1 MISPVVAEIL
11 VKSFSHIIEK
21 KPIVAEC
28 RSFSIS
34 YNSVFCPIAAD
45 RLLFSKKAYASQH
58 VLLHYYSVKVLR
70 QAP

>member
-21 KPIVAEC
+21 KPIVAEF

-45 RLLFSKKAYASQH
+45 RLLFSNKTC
-58 VLLHYYSVKVLR
+58 
-70 QAP
+70 